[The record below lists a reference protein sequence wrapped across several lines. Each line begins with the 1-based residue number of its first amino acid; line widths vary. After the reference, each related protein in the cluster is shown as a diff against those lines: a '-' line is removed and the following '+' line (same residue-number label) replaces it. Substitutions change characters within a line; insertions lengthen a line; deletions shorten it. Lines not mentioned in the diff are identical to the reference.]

1 MAEQKLRYMQ
11 QLDEWTQ
18 EFIIDPL
25 YKGWAAVEN
34 APDEVREK
42 SQAELTEVAL
52 TVKKAVRERVLQSYR
67 NRQKAGP
74 PRAQRFQN
82 KQQKR
87 KRGSWP
93 MRGWEPG
100 FVVDFVLSFGLL
112 ALRCFRGMD
121 GRGYL

>member
-18 EFIIDPL
+18 EVIIDPL

-34 APDEVREK
+34 APDEVREE

-52 TVKKAVRERVLQSYR
+52 TVKKAVRERVLLSYR
-67 NRQKAGP
+67 NGQKAGP

-82 KQQKR
+82 KQQK
-87 KRGSWP
+87 
-93 MRGWEPG
+93 
-100 FVVDFVLSFGLL
+100 
-112 ALRCFRGMD
+112 
-121 GRGYL
+121 

>member
-34 APDEVREK
+34 APDEVREE

-52 TVKKAVRERVLQSYR
+52 TVKKAVGERVLQSYR
-67 NRQKAGP
+67 NGQKAGP

-82 KQQKR
+82 KQQK
-87 KRGSWP
+87 
-93 MRGWEPG
+93 
-100 FVVDFVLSFGLL
+100 
-112 ALRCFRGMD
+112 
-121 GRGYL
+121 